1 MRAGAR
7 VAFYKRYN
15 QVVHFLEQQQSF
27 RVLFF
32 RVVIVDVL
40 RLVFK
45 VCTGSIEFLL
55 DEISKDDAVFD
66 AIVLPSELIP
76 KQFTLDLYAFYQFD
90 LQKTSNWV
98 LSASDSIDRQTVA
111 QLVKGLLSEDEN
123 SWTIPSKQV
132 LLPNRLRYKI
142 TPEEYESCGDNTDNC
157 RCRIE
162 RGLVI
167 LQEDGNTK
175 SCDGKSFQVCDK
187 VELGGSVKLK
197 VVGHNKDCYY
207 RIWSSNDPTTPQ
219 WKLAKLKKNNACQF
233 RYPLQ

>member
-157 RCRIE
+157 RRT
-162 RGLVI
+162 VI
-167 LQEDGNTK
+167 LSLAMENLFKYVIKLNQAEVQNQKQQDTIKIVIIEFGAPMTLLLLNGSLLNSRK
-175 SCDGKSFQVCDK
+175 IMLASLGILFNDRVCK
-187 VELGGSVKLK
+187 
-197 VVGHNKDCYY
+197 
-207 RIWSSNDPTTPQ
+207 RTI
-219 WKLAKLKKNNACQF
+219 KNQ
-233 RYPLQ
+233 